1 MRFIKRV
8 EKSKVRQT
16 RVANSFVARKL
27 KIAGFQ
33 EIFVAECRLAAAFGC
48 VTPDSN
54 CSANHSQNALL
65 HL

>member
-1 MRFIKRV
+1 
-8 EKSKVRQT
+8 
-16 RVANSFVARKL
+16 VANSFVARKL

-33 EIFVAECRLAAAFGC
+33 EVFVAECRLAAAFGC

-54 CSANHSQNALL
+54 CSANLSQNGLL